1 MEKRSSTVTLDL
13 DEYVALI
20 LHFEKINAVE
30 RLLNS
35 GAYVT
40 IDDVGAI
47 LDIKM
52 PKKTEVITN
61 G

>member
-20 LHFEKINAVE
+20 IHFEKINAVE

-40 IDDVGAI
+40 IDDIGAI
-47 LDIKM
+47 LDIKTQ
-52 PKKTEVITN
+52 KREVLQR
-61 G
+61 

>member
-1 MEKRSSTVTLDL
+1 MEKRSRTVTLDL

-20 LHFEKINAVE
+20 IHFEKINAVE

-40 IDDVGAI
+40 IDDIGAI

-52 PKKTEVITN
+52 PKKAEVISN